1 MLKLPIKHFWLLNK
15 NIDRLAAEEDQRQ
28 LMLLVAAQSE
38 KGHDAFVENAR
49 KTIGDVVVY
58 DEDAL
63 AQEQIARAEAE
74 RDREGLMAL
83 KGMGKWS

>member
-1 MLKLPIKHFWLLNK
+1 MLKLPIKHFWLLSR

-28 LMLLVAAQSE
+28 LMVLVAAQSE

-49 KTIGDVVVY
+49 KVMGKVVVY

-63 AQEQIARAEAE
+63 VKEQIAQAEAE